1 MDLTNP
7 KEIQKCLHGET
18 RNQNEPYNSIIWER
32 VPKITYCGK
41 YKLELAVYDAAVNFN
56 DGRQGTIEIFKK
68 LNITPGHYTTVLCY
82 MLNKR
87 RIYTA
92 KYTEKKSE
100 GKTYK
105 CGGF

>member
-1 MDLTNP
+1 M
-7 KEIQKCLHGET
+7 
-18 RNQNEPYNSIIWER
+18 
-32 VPKITYCGK
+32 
-41 YKLELAVYDAAVNFN
+41 YDAAVNFN

-87 RIYTA
+87 RIYSA
-92 KYTEKKSE
+92 KYKAKASTKKARKLIRAMKKWKGHTEKKLV